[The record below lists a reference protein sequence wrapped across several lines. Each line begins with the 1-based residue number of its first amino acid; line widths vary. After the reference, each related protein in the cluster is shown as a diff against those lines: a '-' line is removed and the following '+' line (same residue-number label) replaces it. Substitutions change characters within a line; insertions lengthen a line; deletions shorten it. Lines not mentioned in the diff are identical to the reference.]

1 MFITAVRVERD
12 LGVPSV
18 SFNTPTGHRSCT
30 PEDCS
35 ELVANSPQGPV
46 PVSGVFPAGSTLH
59 LLETRLQ
66 AVWLS
71 PCRAD
76 PPARHPIRLG
86 MDCRFSWHAFVPGL
100 PFQGRVSHRIQ
111 RHLLS
116 SLPAARAIHQCTSWR
131 TDYYQ
136 TSVAIG
142 LASRRRSLVRP
153 CCTYRAERRRPTHL
167 LKCPHWASPAPR
179 RLRRQIRDT
188 DTGHSTGSGVF
199 PVDGGLHHWRFGFG
213 QFSSHHIPRVPQ
225 HPAPQRLARPLLSW
239 HALVPQGPF
248 EPEVSHQTQEPPSEF
263 LPAALGI
270 QQGASRRT
278 GSAA

>member
-18 SFNTPTGHRSCT
+18 SFNTLTGHRSCA

-46 PVSGVFPAGSTLH
+46 PVSGVFPVGAVLH

-86 MDCRFSWHAFVPGL
+86 MAAGFLACCCPRL

-131 TDYYQ
+131 TDYYGALCRHGAQ
-136 TSVAIG
+136 GVYPLGDPTFV
-142 LASRRRSLVRP
+142 LVIRP
-153 CCTYRAERRRPTHL
+153 RAT
-167 LKCPHWASPAPR
+167 
-179 RLRRQIRDT
+179 
-188 DTGHSTGSGVF
+188 
-199 PVDGGLHHWRFGFG
+199 
-213 QFSSHHIPRVPQ
+213 
-225 HPAPQRLARPLLSW
+225 
-239 HALVPQGPF
+239 
-248 EPEVSHQTQEPPSEF
+248 
-263 LPAALGI
+263 
-270 QQGASRRT
+270 
-278 GSAA
+278 